1 MGKDSL
7 IKSTSKKK
15 TNPANEEETKK
26 KSVKKA
32 AAKPKKAAKPKPAK
46 KSPAKTTK
54 AVAAKTTAKKT
65 KSAAAKP
72 KPKTAAAKPKD
83 KTAAAKPSAKK
94 SAAPVKPNAKP
105 KAAAKTTKKAT
116 IPELL
121 AKKFDSLPGA
131 QEPKP
136 AAPDKKIFPASPPVI
151 STSDPAEAA
160 RIRTLLMAKFSMAE
174 IKAAAKPPEHKKPQ
188 AAAKTPEPEKPAAD
202 AAEAPA
208 PEPETPEGE
217 TPAAK
222 GIEAPAAPADEPP
235 VIPTTVV
242 QEEAPEPISRAIKFG
257 IAAMAL
263 LVLIL
268 LGISNNNSSKYYIQP
283 KEGALEIW
291 KGRFSPKDKQFF
303 MVLHGVQLDQ
313 EVKAVYSR
321 SDVYPMIFDYYLEK
335 ADTLLEVP
343 GLPDFEGIKSYLFQ
357 ARSYAVTPEMKDK
370 VKGRLNAIERM
381 ILLYKADVAI
391 SKNSE
396 ESLKAA
402 LKHLRKAS
410 GLVDTP
416 TQQQEIDQKTELVKK
431 LQNELKSA
439 VK

>member
-15 TNPANEEETKK
+15 TKTANEEETKK
-26 KSVKKA
+26 KTVKTA
-32 AAKPKKAAKPKPAK
+32 AAKPKKAAKPKTAK

-54 AVAAKTTAKKT
+54 TVAAKTTAKKT

-72 KPKTAAAKPKD
+72 ETKTAAAKPKA

-94 SAAPVKPNAKP
+94 SAAPAKPKVKP
-105 KAAAKTTKKAT
+105 KAAAKKTKKAT

-121 AKKFDSLPGA
+121 AKKFDWLPGSP
-131 QEPKP
+131 EPKP
-136 AAPDKKIFPASPPVI
+136 AAPGKKIFPASPPVI

-174 IKAAAKPPEHKKPQ
+174 IKAAAKPPE
-188 AAAKTPEPEKPAAD
+188 PEKPAAA
-202 AAEAPA
+202 AAEVPA
-208 PEPETPEGE
+208 PEPEAPQGE

-222 GIEAPAAPADEPP
+222 GVEAPAAPADEPP
-235 VIPTTVV
+235 VISTTVV
-242 QEEAPEPISRAIKFG
+242 QEDAPEPISRAIKYG
-257 IAAMAL
+257 IAAMVL

-268 LGISNNNSSKYYIQP
+268 LGVSNNNSSKYYIHP
-283 KEGALEIW
+283 TEGALEIW

-321 SDVYPMIFDYYLEK
+321 GDIYPMIFDYYLEK

-343 GLPDFEGIKSYLFQ
+343 GLPDFEGIKSYLYQ
-357 ARSYAVTPEMKDK
+357 ARSYAITPEAKDK
-370 VKGRLNAIERM
+370 VKGRLNSIERM
-381 ILLYKADVAI
+381 ILLYRADVAI
-391 SKNSE
+391 SKNTE
-396 ESLKAA
+396 DSLKAA
-402 LKHLRKAS
+402 LKHLQKAS
-410 GLVDTP
+410 GLVATP
-416 TQQQEIDQKTELVKK
+416 TQKQEIDQKAELVKK

>member
-15 TNPANEEETKK
+15 TKSANEEETKK

-32 AAKPKKAAKPKPAK
+32 AAKPKKAAKPKTAK

-72 KPKTAAAKPKD
+72 KAKTAAAKPKA

-94 SAAPVKPNAKP
+94 SAAPAKSKAKP
-105 KAAAKTTKKAT
+105 KAAAKKTKKAT

-121 AKKFDSLPGA
+121 AKKFDSLPGTPK
-131 QEPKP
+131 PKP
-136 AAPDKKIFPASPPVI
+136 AAPEKRIFEASPPVI
-151 STSDPAEAA
+151 STSDSAEAA
-160 RIRTLLMAKFSMAE
+160 RIRTLLMTKFSMAE
-174 IKAAAKPPEHKKPQ
+174 VKAAAKPPE
-188 AAAKTPEPEKPAAD
+188 PEKPEAA
-202 AAEAPA
+202 ATEAPA
-208 PEPETPEGE
+208 PEPEAPEGE

-222 GIEAPAAPADEPP
+222 GVETPAAPADEPP
-235 VIPTTVV
+235 VITTTVV
-242 QEEAPEPISRAIKFG
+242 QEDAPEPISRAIKYG

-263 LVLIL
+263 IVLFL
-268 LGISNNNSSKYYIQP
+268 LGISYNNSSKYYIHP

-291 KGRFSPKDKQFF
+291 KGRFSPKDRQFF

-313 EVKAVYSR
+313 EVKAIYSR

-343 GLPDFEGIKSYLFQ
+343 GLPDFEGIKGYLYE
-357 ARSYAVTPEMKDK
+357 ARSYAITPATKDK
-370 VKGRLNAIERM
+370 VKGRLNSIERM
-381 ILLYKADVAI
+381 ILLYKADVAV
-391 SKNSE
+391 SKNTE
-396 ESLKAA
+396 DSLKAA
-402 LKHLRKAS
+402 LKDLQKAS
-410 GLVDTP
+410 GLVANP
-416 TQQQEIDQKTELVKK
+416 TQKQEIDQKIELIKK
-431 LQNELKSA
+431 LQNELKSMP
-439 VK
+439 K